1 MADLKTKYMGLELK
15 NPLIM
20 GSTNLSGSIEFVK
33 KLEKNGIAAIVY
45 KTIFEKDV
53 QLENL
58 ELHEEMESYTERH
71 AQMITQ
77 FPEMDDFGP
86 EERLNNMKKLKES
99 VNIPVIASLNA
110 VNKSSWI
117 EYAKK
122 IEATG
127 VDALELNLY
136 YEDIDFNKEADDIE
150 KEQLEIVKEVRK
162 SIKIPVSVK
171 LSPFYSN
178 CLNMIKKLE
187 MAGVNGF
194 VLFNKFLEPDISI
207 KEEELQ
213 IKHNFS
219 KSNESRHPL
228 RYIGMCYGNI
238 GEDICASTGI
248 LSSTDVIK
256 MILAGAPAV
265 QLASFVYKNGFDA
278 IGDMLKEIEEW
289 MDKRGYRTIEE
300 FKGELAMKNLK
311 DPTIYKKVQYFDV
324 MKKLSDLIS
333 GYALK

>member
-20 GSTNLSGSIEFVK
+20 GSTNLSGSTEFVK
-33 KLEKNGIAAIVY
+33 KLEENGIAAIIY
-45 KTIFEKDV
+45 KTIFEEDV

-136 YEDIDFNKEADDIE
+136 YEDIDFDKEADEIE
-150 KEQLEIVKEVRK
+150 KEQLEIVREVRK
-162 SIKIPVSVK
+162 AIKIPISVK

-187 MAGVNGF
+187 MTGVDGF

-238 GEDICASTGI
+238 REDICASTGI

-278 IGDMLKEIEEW
+278 IGDMLKEIEDW

-311 DPTIYKKVQYFDV
+311 NPTIYKKVQYFDV
-324 MKKLSDLIS
+324 MKKLSDLIE